1 MGPFSSASDR
11 NSAAATAAP
20 ATATAT
26 PSPLSKTPSAATSD
40 DSSTSKKLLKRLNIL
55 PLRSRTRNIADFHIR
70 PDDPHRKYSAGD
82 HVQGAVVL
90 AVVKPVRITHLTVL
104 LHGYVRVYKGPGA
117 QNNEPVRSP
126 AEIRN
131 ISSRGERK
139 KYYNGYASLFQ
150 DEQVLSSD
158 GRLEPGRYEFNFD
171 LLFPEKGLPSSID
184 FERGTISYMITATL
198 TRPTSVAPT
207 TSCERKIYLMEQLDV
222 GPLAPPKAQTVD
234 LRPISKRAKKKRP
247 AGGDRRSVISSERL
261 SADVPAESLSDG
273 DSAKIND
280 TSTEGSLSIVGDDV
294 GQEGFS
300 QAPRSVSHSEVRS
313 LSGDSAASLSTH
325 PSRAYSETNQLAIV
339 GSAMTGKRI
348 SFADERTIKL
358 RVEVLKG
365 GCLPGDVIPVKV
377 SVNHIKM
384 IKSMHG
390 VIVTLFRQGRI
401 DSSPLQISK
410 EDWKKSESDDY
421 YYPKSRTGLS
431 GLSLSSAGS
440 CSMFR
445 KDLSQAF
452 APLITDPVNFSA
464 TLTTSV
470 RVPEDSFPTIKGVPG
485 EMISFRY
492 FVEVIVD
499 LGGKLANHLQGGASS
514 GSRVGATGVVGTPFE
529 NVGTLPSW
537 GATGSTSI
545 LDTDRLKRIQG
556 VIPGYYE
563 VIVGTTD
570 SNRSRGKG
578 PQRPS
583 LTHTPSVTGGSNYVE
598 NEYNEKGGWPNSM
611 HDDDGYGPE
620 SANPHDDYASY
631 PPQTTYPHGYVH
643 QPPYWNYVP
652 DSSQHEQAIPAPHYI
667 PPPDLPDE
675 NSLTEKE
682 RIRRAEQRLLP
693 SQPPIAAA
701 SSSSFSAAV
710 PSPSASSH
718 VPDSSLLLNGDNIY
732 DAEDDVPTPAAT
744 PAIASPFDH
753 ALAPVYTPTPA
764 EDLPSAP
771 TLEELDRPP
780 PISRGPSH
788 HPLSTTED
796 KQELE
801 RRRLLAEASAPPEF
815 PEDYIPDEG
824 GGPVTPAGP
833 SGSGAGPSAPPS
845 APPVAFEP
853 SAPVLFENDEDYHGG
868 GYTAGG
874 PSFPSAASGS
884 GGHEEETVPE
894 YTYNNHRPGSVGA
907 VTVVGNPSSPVL
919 APASAFF
926 PASGSGMHDSPR
938 EQEQQ
943 ARSDSSSPPP
953 IEYLP
958 RYER

>member
-1 MGPFSSASDR
+1 MGPFSNSSDR
-11 NSAAATAAP
+11 ISAAAAAAAP
-20 ATATAT
+20 ATAT
-26 PSPLSKTPSAATSD
+26 PSPQSKTPSAAAPD
-40 DSSTSKKLLKRLNIL
+40 DSTSKKFLKRLNIL
-55 PLRSRTRNIADFHIR
+55 PLRSRTRHIADFHIR
-70 PDDPHRKYSAGD
+70 PDDPHRKYSAGE

-90 AVVKPVRITHLTVL
+90 TVVKPVRITHLTVL

-126 AEIRN
+126 AEIQN
-131 ISSRGERK
+131 LSSRGERR

-171 LLFPEKGLPSSID
+171 LLFPADGLPSSID

-207 TSCERKIYLMEQLDV
+207 TSCERKIYLAEKLDV
-222 GPLAPPKAQTVD
+222 GLLAPPKAQTVD
-234 LRPISKRAKKKRP
+234 LRPIAKRSKKKRS
-247 AGGDRRSVISSERL
+247 AGGDGRSVISSERL
-261 SADVPAESLSDG
+261 SADVPEPLSDG
-273 DSAKIND
+273 ESARIND
-280 TSTEGSLSIVGDDV
+280 TSTEGSLSVVGDDV
-294 GQEGFS
+294 GQESFS
-300 QAPRSVSHSEVRS
+300 QTPRSVSHSDVRS

-325 PSRAYSETNQLAIV
+325 PSRAHSETTQLAIV

-358 RVEVLKG
+358 TVEVLKG
-365 GCLPGDVIPVKV
+365 GALPGDMIPVKV
-377 SVNHIKM
+377 SVNHIKR

-401 DSSPLQISK
+401 DSSPLQLSK
-410 EDWKKSESDDY
+410 EDWKRAESDDY

-452 APLITDPVNFSA
+452 APLITDPLNFSA

-470 RVPEDSFPTIKGVPG
+470 RVPEDSFPTIKGTPG
-485 EMISFRY
+485 EMISFKY
-492 FVEVIVD
+492 YIEVIVD
-499 LGGKLANHLQGGASS
+499 LGGKLAHHLQGAAPS
-514 GSRVGATGVVGTPFE
+514 GSRVGATGVIRNPYE
-529 NVGTLPSW
+529 NVDTLPLW

-545 LDTDRLKRIQG
+545 LDTDHLKRVQG

-570 SNRSRGKG
+570 SNRLRGKG
-578 PQRPS
+578 LQRPG
-583 LTHTPSVTGGSNYVE
+583 LIHTPSVAGGPSYMGNE
-598 NEYNEKGGWPNSM
+598 NNEKGGWPNSM

-620 SANPHDDYASY
+620 SANPDDDYASR
-631 PPQTTYPHGYVH
+631 PPQTTHPHDHVH
-643 QPPYWNYVP
+643 QLPYWNYVP
-652 DSSQHEQAIPAPHYI
+652 DSSPQEQEIPAPHYI

-693 SQPPIAAA
+693 SQPSIAGP
-701 SSSSFSAAV
+701 SSSSAAL
-710 PSPSASSH
+710 PSPSTSNY
-718 VPDSSLLLNGDNIY
+718 VMDSSLLLNGDNIY

-744 PAIASPFDH
+744 PATAPPFEDT
-753 ALAPVYTPTPA
+753 LVPEYTPTPA

-771 TLEELDRPP
+771 TLEELDQPP
-780 PISRGPSH
+780 PISRGSSH
-788 HPLSTTED
+788 HPLSATED

-815 PEDYIPDEG
+815 PADYIPDEG
-824 GGPVTPAGP
+824 GGPVTPAG
-833 SGSGAGPSAPPS
+833 SSSGAGSGPSAPPS
-845 APPVAFEP
+845 APPAAFEP
-853 SAPVLFENDEDYHGG
+853 SAPVFFEDDEDYHSG
-868 GYTAGG
+868 GYTAAG
-874 PSFPSAASGS
+874 PGVPSGS
-884 GGHEEETVPE
+884 GGGHEEEIVPE
-894 YTYNNHRPGSVGA
+894 YTYNNHRSGSVGT
-907 VTVVGNPSSPVL
+907 VMVVGGPSTSVPGL
-919 APASAFF
+919 GMG
-926 PASGSGMHDSPR
+926 SGSGSGPAHDPSR

>member
-1 MGPFSSASDR
+1 MGPFSNPSDR
-11 NSAAATAAP
+11 NSAAAAAAP
-20 ATATAT
+20 ATAT
-26 PSPLSKTPSAATSD
+26 SISQSKPPSATASD
-40 DSSTSKKLLKRLNIL
+40 DNSTSKKFLKRLNLL

-90 AVVKPVRITHLTVL
+90 TVIKPVRITHLTVL

-117 QNNEPVRSP
+117 QNNDPVRSP
-126 AEIRN
+126 AEIV
-131 ISSRGERK
+131 SSRGERK
-139 KYYNGYASLFQ
+139 KYWNGHVSLFQ

-171 LLFPEKGLPSSID
+171 LLFPESSLPSSID

-207 TSCERKIYLMEQLDV
+207 TSCERKIYLTEKLDV

-234 LRPISKRAKKKRP
+234 LRPISKRTKKKRP
-247 AGGDRRSVISSERL
+247 AGGDRRSVISSERS
-261 SADVPAESLSDG
+261 SADVPEPISDG
-273 DSAKIND
+273 ESARIND
-280 TSTEGSLSIVGDDV
+280 TSTEGSLSVAGDDV
-294 GQEGFS
+294 GQEREREAFGHT
-300 QAPRSVSHSEVRS
+300 PRSVSHSEVRS

-325 PSRAYSETNQLAIV
+325 PSRAQSETNQLAIV
-339 GSAMTGKRI
+339 GSATTGKRI

-358 RVEVLKG
+358 TVEVLKG

-377 SVNHIKM
+377 SVQHIKR

-401 DSSPLQISK
+401 DTSPPPPLFK
-410 EDWKKSESDDY
+410 EDPKRAGSDDD

-452 APLITDPVNFSA
+452 APLITDPLNFSA

-485 EMISFRY
+485 EMISFKY
-492 FVEVIVD
+492 YVEVIVD

-514 GSRVGATGVVGTPFE
+514 GSRVGATGVVGNPLE
-529 NVGTLPSW
+529 SMSALSSW
-537 GATGSTSI
+537 GAAGSSSI

-570 SNRSRGKG
+570 SNRLRGKG

-583 LTHTPSVTGGSNYVE
+583 LTTHTPSVTGRPSYVE

-611 HDDDGYGPE
+611 RDDDGYGPE
-620 SANPHDDYASY
+620 SANPDDDYASY
-631 PPQTTYPHGYVH
+631 PPTTTHPLDVLH
-643 QPPYWNYVP
+643 QPSYWNYVP
-652 DSSQHEQAIPAPHYI
+652 NSSQHEQEIPAPHYI

-693 SQPPIAAA
+693 SQPPIVAA
-701 SSSSFSAAV
+701 SSSSTV
-710 PSPSASSH
+710 PIPSPS
-718 VPDSSLLLNGDNIY
+718 VPNHPMDSSLLLNGDNIY

-744 PAIASPFDH
+744 PATAPPFDH
-753 ALAPVYTPTPA
+753 ELVPEYTPTPA
-764 EDLPSAP
+764 EDRPSAP
-771 TLEELDRPP
+771 TLEELDHPP

-788 HPLSTTED
+788 HPLSATED

-833 SGSGAGPSAPPS
+833 SSAGAGPSAPPS
-845 APPVAFEP
+845 APGADFEP
-853 SAPVLFENDEDYHGG
+853 SAPVFFEEDEDYHGG
-868 GYTAGG
+868 GG
-874 PSFPSAASGS
+874 PSPAHYVAPGH
-884 GGHEEETVPE
+884 GHGHEDETVPE
-894 YTYNNHRPGSVGA
+894 YTYNNNHNHRSVSVGT
-907 VTVVGNPSSPVL
+907 VTVAGGPPLPQTVPSSGH
-919 APASAFF
+919 A
-926 PASGSGMHDSPR
+926 HDPLLEH
-938 EQEQQ
+938 EQSHQQQ

>member
-20 ATATAT
+20 ATAT
-26 PSPLSKTPSAATSD
+26 PSPQSKTPSAAASD
-40 DSSTSKKLLKRLNIL
+40 DSTTSKKFLKRLNIL

-90 AVVKPVRITHLTVL
+90 TVVKPVRITHLTVL
-104 LHGYVRVYKGPGA
+104 LHGYVRVYKGPSA

-126 AEIRN
+126 AEIQN

-171 LLFPEKGLPSSID
+171 LLFPANGLPSSID

-198 TRPTSVAPT
+198 TRPTSVTPT
-207 TSCERKIYLMEQLDV
+207 TSCERKIYLVEKLDV

-234 LRPISKRAKKKRP
+234 LRPISKRSKKKRP

-261 SADVPAESLSDG
+261 SADVPEPLSDA
-273 DSAKIND
+273 DSARIND
-280 TSTEGSLSIVGDDV
+280 TSTEGSLSVVGDDV
-294 GQEGFS
+294 GPEAFS
-300 QAPRSVSHSEVRS
+300 QTPRSVSHSEVRS

-325 PSRAYSETNQLAIV
+325 PSRAHSETNQLAIA

-348 SFADERTIKL
+348 SFADERTITMT
-358 RVEVLKG
+358 VEVLKG

-377 SVNHIKM
+377 SVNHIKR

-401 DSSPLQISK
+401 DSSPLQLSK
-410 EDWKKSESDDY
+410 QDWKKSESDDY

-452 APLITDPVNFSA
+452 APLITDPVTYSA
-464 TLTTSV
+464 TLTASV

-485 EMISFRY
+485 EMISFKY

-514 GSRVGATGVVGTPFE
+514 ASRVGATGVVGNPFE

-570 SNRSRGKG
+570 SNRLRGKG

-583 LTHTPSVTGGSNYVE
+583 LTLTSSVTVGPSYVE

-620 SANPHDDYASY
+620 SANPDDDYASY
-631 PPQTTYPHGYVH
+631 PPQTTHPHDYVH

-652 DSSQHEQAIPAPHYI
+652 DSSQHEQEIPAPHYI
-667 PPPDLPDE
+667 PPPNLPGE

-701 SSSSFSAAV
+701 SSSSSAAV
-710 PSPSASSH
+710 PSPSASNH
-718 VPDSSLLLNGDNIY
+718 AVDSSLLLNGDNIY

-744 PAIASPFDH
+744 PATAPPFDH
-753 ALAPVYTPTPA
+753 ALAPEYTPTPA

-788 HPLSTTED
+788 HPLSATED

-845 APPVAFEP
+845 APPAAFEP
-853 SAPVLFENDEDYHGG
+853 SAPVFFEDDEDYHGG

-874 PSFPSAASGS
+874 PSFPSGS

-894 YTYNNHRPGSVGA
+894 YTYNNHRSGSVGT
-907 VTVVGNPSSPVL
+907 VTVVGGPSSPAP
-919 APASAFF
+919 APASALFS
-926 PASGSGMHDSPR
+926 ASGSGHAHDPLR

>member
-11 NSAAATAAP
+11 NSAAAAA
-20 ATATAT
+20 AAAASATAT
-26 PSPLSKTPSAATSD
+26 PSPQSRTPAAAAPD
-40 DSSTSKKLLKRLNIL
+40 DSSTSKKFLKRLSIL

-90 AVVKPVRITHLTVL
+90 TVVKPVRITHLTVL

-126 AEIRN
+126 AEIHN

-171 LLFPEKGLPSSID
+171 LLFPADGLPSSID

-207 TSCERKIYLMEQLDV
+207 TSCERKICLMEKLDV

-234 LRPISKRAKKKRP
+234 LRPISKRTKKKRP

-261 SADVPAESLSDG
+261 SADVPEPLSDG
-273 DSAKIND
+273 ESARMND
-280 TSTEGSLSIVGDDV
+280 TSTEGSLSVVGDDV

-300 QAPRSVSHSEVRS
+300 QTPRSVQHSEVRS

-325 PSRAYSETNQLAIV
+325 PSRAHSETNQLAIV
-339 GSAMTGKRI
+339 GSAITGKRI

-358 RVEVLKG
+358 TVEVLKG
-365 GCLPGDVIPVKV
+365 GCLPGDMIPVRV

-384 IKSMHG
+384 VKSMHG

-401 DSSPLQISK
+401 DSSPLQLST
-410 EDWKKSESDDY
+410 EEWKKSESDDY

-452 APLITDPVNFSA
+452 APLITDPLNFFA

-485 EMISFRY
+485 EMISFKY

-499 LGGKLANHLQGGASS
+499 LGGKLANHLQGGVSS
-514 GSRVGATGVVGTPFE
+514 GSRVGATGVVGNTFE
-529 NVGTLPSW
+529 NVGTLPVW

-545 LDTDRLKRIQG
+545 LDTDHLKRVQG

-570 SNRSRGKG
+570 SNRLRGKG

-583 LTHTPSVTGGSNYVE
+583 LTHTPSVAGGPSYLE
-598 NEYNEKGGWPNSM
+598 NEYNEKGGWSNSL

-620 SANPHDDYASY
+620 SANPDDDYASY
-631 PPQTTYPHGYVH
+631 PPRTTHPHDYVH
-643 QPPYWNYVP
+643 QPPYWNYVAH
-652 DSSQHEQAIPAPHYI
+652 SSTHEQEVPAPHYI

-675 NSLTEKE
+675 NRLTEKE

-701 SSSSFSAAV
+701 SSSSAAIS
-710 PSPSASSH
+710 SPSASNYAM
-718 VPDSSLLLNGDNIY
+718 DSSLLLNGDNIY

-744 PAIASPFDH
+744 PATASPFEH
-753 ALAPVYTPTPA
+753 TLAPEYTPTPA

-771 TLEELDRPP
+771 TLEELDQPP
-780 PISRGPSH
+780 PIFRGPSH
-788 HPLSTTED
+788 HPLSSTED

-815 PEDYIPDEG
+815 PEDYIPDENG
-824 GGPVTPAGP
+824 GSVTPAGP
-833 SGSGAGPSAPPS
+833 SPGAEPSASPSAPV
-845 APPVAFEP
+845 AAFEP
-853 SAPVLFENDEDYHGG
+853 SAPVFYENDEDYHGG
-868 GYTAGG
+868 GYTAAG
-874 PSFPSAASGS
+874 PSVPSDSGRN
-884 GGHEEETVPE
+884 HEEETVPE
-894 YTYNNHRPGSVGA
+894 YTYNNHLSGSVGT
-907 VTVVGNPSSPVL
+907 VTVVGGLSSSSQVPT
-919 APASAFF
+919 PAFHS
-926 PASGSGMHDSPR
+926 SGHAHDSLG

-953 IEYLP
+953 VEYLP